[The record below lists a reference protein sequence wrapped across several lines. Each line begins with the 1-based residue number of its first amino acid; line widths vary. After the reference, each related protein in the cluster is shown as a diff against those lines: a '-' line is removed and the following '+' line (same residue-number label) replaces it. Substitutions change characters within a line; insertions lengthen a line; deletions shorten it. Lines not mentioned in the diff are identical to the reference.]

1 MNILQGII
9 IGIVQGLTEFLP
21 VSSSAHLV
29 FIQKLLGVESSLAF
43 DTFLH
48 LGSLLAVLIFFRADI
63 YKLLNAWLFSV
74 EDITKHRFKEGFYED
89 PYKRLAWYVIL
100 ATIPVGIVGILFESQ
115 VDALFAGA
123 LYVPGFFLF
132 VTGTILYLSQ
142 RIASGE
148 IDMSHMGWAQSLF
161 MGLAQACAIMPG
173 LSRSGT
179 TIAAGLVA
187 GLDKEFAAKFSF
199 ILSIPAIFGAFIVQL
214 KDKFVEL
221 FLHIHSRAFR
231 RFRIGCGEHYAG
243 NERKRRIQAHAPKR
257 AFLCVERAVILLCR
271 QLNGVMVRV
280 IGLHHHPAGGIGASR
295 TSRNL
300 GNMFM

>member
-21 VSSSAHLV
+21 VSSSAHLI

-63 YKLLNAWLFSV
+63 YKMINAWLLSV
-74 EDITKHRFKEGFYED
+74 EDIIKHRFKEGFYED

-115 VDALFAGA
+115 VDALFAGS

-142 RIASGE
+142 RIASGQ
-148 IDMSHMGWAQSLF
+148 IDMSHMGWFQSLF
-161 MGLAQACAIMPG
+161 MGLGQACAIMPG

-199 ILSIPAIFGAFIVQL
+199 ILSIPAIFGAFLVQL
-214 KDKFVEL
+214 KD
-221 FLHIHSRAFR
+221 
-231 RFRIGCGEHYAG
+231 
-243 NERKRRIQAHAPKR
+243 
-257 AFLCVERAVILLCR
+257 
-271 QLNGVMVRV
+271 
-280 IGLHHHPAGGIGASR
+280 IGLSMSGDGAAII
-295 TSRNL
+295 L
-300 GNMFM
+300 GFVAAFVSGYLAIKWLLDLIQNKSLDIFAFYCWIVGVIVFMGSIAHVF

>member
-1 MNILQGII
+1 MDIIQGII

-21 VSSSAHLV
+21 VSSSAHLI
-29 FIQKLLGVESSLAF
+29 FAHNLLGVESSLAF
-43 DTFLH
+43 STFLH

-63 YKLLNAWLFSV
+63 YKMLRAWLLSV
-74 EDITKHRFKEGFYED
+74 GDILQHRFKEGFYLD

-100 ATIPVGIVGILFESQ
+100 ATIPVGIVGVLFESQ

-142 RIASGE
+142 RMASGQ
-148 IDMSHMGWAQSLF
+148 IDMSHMGWFQSLF
-161 MGLAQACAIMPG
+161 MELAQACAIMPG

-179 TIAAGLVA
+179 TIASGLVI

-214 KDKFVEL
+214 KD
-221 FLHIHSRAFR
+221 
-231 RFRIGCGEHYAG
+231 IGLSMGTDA
-243 NERKRRIQAHAPKR
+243 A
-257 AFLCVERAVILLCR
+257 AVILGFIAAFISGYMPIKWLIDLIQNKSLDIFAYYCWI
-271 QLNGVMVRV
+271 V
-280 IGLHHHPAGGIGASR
+280 GIIVFVGSIAHI
-295 TSRNL
+295 
-300 GNMFM
+300 F

>member
-21 VSSSAHLV
+21 VSSSAHLI

-63 YKLLNAWLFSV
+63 YKMINAWLFSV
-74 EDITKHRFKEGFYED
+74 EDILKHRFKEGFYAD

-142 RIASGE
+142 RMASGE

-161 MGLAQACAIMPG
+161 MGLGQACAIMPG

-199 ILSIPAIFGAFIVQL
+199 ILSIPAIFGAFLVQL
-214 KDKFVEL
+214 KD
-221 FLHIHSRAFR
+221 
-231 RFRIGCGEHYAG
+231 
-243 NERKRRIQAHAPKR
+243 
-257 AFLCVERAVILLCR
+257 
-271 QLNGVMVRV
+271 
-280 IGLHHHPAGGIGASR
+280 IGLSMSGDGAAII
-295 TSRNL
+295 L
-300 GNMFM
+300 GFVAAFVSGYLAIKWLLDLIQNKSLDVFAFYCWIVGVIVFMGSITHIF